1 MKSVKGLFKKL
12 ATGLTSI
19 VTGGIK
25 TAFRGIS
32 KVFGGIV
39 SGLKWTTKKLA
50 SFLKSPLKIIGEFLK
65 KVLLSPFGLYAIG
78 YIAGWMYKKFI
89 KPLWDWAKPIREAI
103 SKWFGGEISF
113 KDTLKTIGG
122 HIWDG
127 LKISWNAVS
136 KTWQDSIKPAIK
148 NYLT

>member
-12 ATGLTSI
+12 ATSLTSI
-19 VTGGIK
+19 VSGGIK
-25 TAFRGIS
+25 IAFRGIS

-39 SGLKWTTKKLA
+39 SGLKGTTKKLA
-50 SFLKSPLKIIGEFLK
+50 SFLKSPLKIVGEFLK

-78 YIAGWMYKKFI
+78 YLAGWMYKKFI

-113 KDTLKTIGG
+113 KEMAG
-122 HIWDG
+122 
-127 LKISWNAVS
+127 
-136 KTWQDSIKPAIK
+136 
-148 NYLT
+148 